1 MISNLKY
8 CHHYFPFGNAW
19 AMGPTYGPTNQ
30 QKSWR
35 RKQPWSRDFSWPSLL
50 LSHSSCIPR
59 PLAVNGWVFFGGPGG
74 VKRRRLFFFFFGA
87 CESWSIIAC
96 LYFLGW
102 TTPGTPPRI
111 CQSIDRSV
119 YSYQPADITR
129 FAHNFEHVS
138 FEQYNTGAGGVFLFT
153 GTLPHVWS
161 KWYNYH
167 VLYLVTLTFG
177 SSVFRVILLVTW
189 LNSTLVVL
197 LSQVYTDKHLDDPRM
212 YIWFSMMRFRW
223 KHRETH
229 IASGQHIVYKHVD
242 SLISVQ
248 MFHKMFPLELG
259 DLPLLIYI
267 DLQEK
272 PQGVQHVDSNFVAAL
287 FFSFQSQALPC
298 PRKAGIAPR
307 VMEVTL
313 GTNISHHR
321 N

>member
-1 MISNLKY
+1 M
-8 CHHYFPFGNAW
+8 H
-19 AMGPTYGPTNQ
+19 GPWVQPTPTNQ

-59 PLAVNGWVFFGGPGG
+59 PLFEWMVFLGAQEGWKG
-74 VKRRRLFFFFFGA
+74 VGFFFFFSGHVSHGQSLLVCIFWGEQPQA
-87 CESWSIIAC
+87 
-96 LYFLGW
+96 
-102 TTPGTPPRI
+102 PPRI

-153 GTLPHVWS
+153 LPHVWS

-189 LNSTLVVL
+189 LNSTLAVL

>member
-1 MISNLKY
+1 M
-8 CHHYFPFGNAW
+8 H
-19 AMGPTYGPTNQ
+19 GPWVQPTPTNQ

-59 PLAVNGWVFFGGPGG
+59 PLAVNGWFFWGGPGG
-74 VKRRRLFFFFFGA
+74 VKRRRLRVFFFFGA

-102 TTPGTPPRI
+102 TTLGTPPRI

-153 GTLPHVWS
+153 LPHVWS

-177 SSVFRVILLVTW
+177 SSVFRVILLVTC
-189 LNSTLVVL
+189 LNSTLAVL

-229 IASGQHIVYKHVD
+229 IASGQHIVYKHVE

-248 MFHKMFPLELG
+248 MFDWMYCFGSSVDLVHTRCSLWNLG
-259 DLPLLIYI
+259 I
-267 DLQEK
+267 
-272 PQGVQHVDSNFVAAL
+272 S
-287 FFSFQSQALPC
+287 PC
-298 PRKAGIAPR
+298 WFI
-307 VMEVTL
+307 
-313 GTNISHHR
+313 
-321 N
+321 

>member
-1 MISNLKY
+1 
-8 CHHYFPFGNAW
+8 
-19 AMGPTYGPTNQ
+19 MGPTYSNQ
-30 QKSWR
+30 STEIMAKEAALIAR
-35 RKQPWSRDFSWPSLL
+35 FFLAFVAFVPLFM
-50 LSHSSCIPR
+50 HSQA
-59 PLAVNGWVFFGGPGG
+59 AVWMDGFFGGAQEGWKG
-74 VKRRRLFFFFFGA
+74 VGCVFFFFFGA

-189 LNSTLVVL
+189 LNSTLAVL

-229 IASGQHIVYKHVD
+229 IASGQHIVYKHVE

-248 MFHKMFPLELG
+248 MFDWMYCFGSSVDLVHTRCSLWNLG
-259 DLPLLIYI
+259 I
-267 DLQEK
+267 
-272 PQGVQHVDSNFVAAL
+272 S
-287 FFSFQSQALPC
+287 PC
-298 PRKAGIAPR
+298 WFI
-307 VMEVTL
+307 
-313 GTNISHHR
+313 
-321 N
+321 

>member
-8 CHHYFPFGNAW
+8 CHHYFPRQC
-19 AMGPTYGPTNQ
+19 MGHGSNLLQPINRNHGEGSSLDRAIFLGLRCFCPTLHAFPGRWQ
-30 QKSWR
+30 WM
-35 RKQPWSRDFSWPSLL
+35 D
-50 LSHSSCIPR
+50 
-59 PLAVNGWVFFGGPGG
+59 GFFGGAQEGWKG
-74 VKRRRLFFFFFGA
+74 VGCVFFFFFGA

-102 TTPGTPPRI
+102 TTLGTPPRI

-153 GTLPHVWS
+153 LPHVWS

-177 SSVFRVILLVTW
+177 SSVFRVILLVTC
-189 LNSTLVVL
+189 LNSTLAVL

-229 IASGQHIVYKHVD
+229 IASGQHIVYKHVE

-248 MFHKMFPLELG
+248 MFDWMYCFGSSVDLVHTRCSLWNLG
-259 DLPLLIYI
+259 I
-267 DLQEK
+267 
-272 PQGVQHVDSNFVAAL
+272 S
-287 FFSFQSQALPC
+287 PC
-298 PRKAGIAPR
+298 WFI
-307 VMEVTL
+307 
-313 GTNISHHR
+313 
-321 N
+321 